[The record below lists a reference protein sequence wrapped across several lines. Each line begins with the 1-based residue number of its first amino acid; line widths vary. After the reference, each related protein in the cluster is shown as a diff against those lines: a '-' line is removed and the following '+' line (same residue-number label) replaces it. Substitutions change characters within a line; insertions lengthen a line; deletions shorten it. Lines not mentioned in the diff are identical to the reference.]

1 MFDIYQCNI
10 NFKINYKNTNKMGCG
25 CKNKGQQAQ
34 PVSQPVNQ
42 PNTQGVQKPQTPNS
56 SIQESIKKV
65 VEKYYKK

>member
-10 NFKINYKNTNKMGCG
+10 NFKINHKNSNKMGCG

-34 PVSQPVNQ
+34 PVSQP
-42 PNTQGVQKPQTPNS
+42 NTQGAQQPQQPNN